1 MNEDESLVHQ
11 ALTSLH
17 PALADL
23 YARGAEFVKE
33 PDRPGQVHLIAHI
46 GREISSSFLEFVA
59 SELPSEQPFVPP
71 IVLDGLSAE
80 RESMRLGIGRA
91 LGLAPYHPVV
101 GAWYRTHRVFVDR
114 AHVPRD
120 GRARDPAEVVDAFRR
135 LTELLWARLA
145 PYFAADDELVALV
158 AHPPEATALETVH
171 ALFLRPQLRGRFF
184 ALCHSPEWV
193 GFLDNAGFFSYPP
206 EVDEAVDIV
215 AVPWPEGTA
224 LMNVAASAP
233 ELVARIILERIPRDN
248 RNPAVADRILRAIEL
263 LPMDAL
269 PPLLGRFIE
278 LVRRGNARYAGP
290 AGLSV
295 AGKLATAGHPR
306 AVDVAKAML
315 SLRHLAVVDDSR
327 PYRSIS
333 PPTYALLEAVDE
345 HYVLKLLREV
355 VPILGTVHPS
365 PLARCLIVRLD
376 RAERLIAEAGY
387 KDGGFSHHW
396 LSNWNKSGRMRDDLR
411 ADLARAIDMVA
422 STALVDAPERFEE
435 FDTFVRDRSSDLM
448 RRLHLRFMIAAGPVA
463 AGGAIDEVVGSEWVL
478 EPDFGAREV
487 AELLR
492 RHFETASEQ
501 CRVAFAR
508 RLEAGPSDERIKSH
522 FEWANEDPDTESARA
537 EFVARWQ
544 VIRLRWFHDV
554 LPRELHPLAQRIG
567 HTPAAVDQQRQDLD
581 EVGHWSS
588 GAVWAGDESPKSV
601 EELRDMST
609 TEFVDFLGKWSPT
622 AAERFDGPNREGL
635 AARLRQLL
643 IEGLAGHG
651 ALLHQLATRRGLDP
665 AYQSAALAAC
675 ADSIKGAP
683 GPNIP
688 WSDALTLI
696 RVVIEAEPPETTDDR
711 TALWARREGLRCLVE
726 ACRSGIPLDGLWHEI
741 ASIINSAVA
750 SVPSWSHF
758 ASNEYSDFESV
769 GSAALNT
776 DAGVVADLVVTSCRV
791 LNEGEGRLA
800 EPRKATLHGW
810 LDAILSWN
818 GSHGVAARWQIGR
831 HFPKLLHYMDD
842 WVSSHEEEL
851 LRNGMIEAITSPVW
865 GAYLTSY
872 SLYEN
877 LYRRLEPWYRTHV
890 TDIGLLRAMER
901 DAIGS
906 RANVSIARS
915 LLEHIG
921 MGLLRGVIVFDG
933 DNDAGLSAVFANAGG
948 ADRAHFAWGVMRAL
962 DDVDGP
968 LQEGFTDRV
977 LEFWRW
983 RLDVLADS
991 TDPDDA
997 KELDALGWF
1006 IRIEQ
1011 LPAEAIADYA
1021 LRTLE
1026 GHSSVFRVRGHVW
1039 ARMPQFVVCDPIK
1052 AVRMT
1057 EILIDVTLAGES
1069 PYVDFAE
1076 VSPVLVAL
1084 LGSRHEASVSRATAA
1099 VNKLGEAGWSEFRQL
1114 LG

>member
-1 MNEDESLVHQ
+1 V
-11 ALTSLH
+11 
-17 PALADL
+17 
-23 YARGAEFVKE
+23 
-33 PDRPGQVHLIAHI
+33 
-46 GREISSSFLEFVA
+46 
-59 SELPSEQPFVPP
+59 
-71 IVLDGLSAE
+71 
-80 RESMRLGIGRA
+80 
-91 LGLAPYHPVV
+91 
-101 GAWYRTHRVFVDR
+101 
-114 AHVPRD
+114 
-120 GRARDPAEVVDAFRR
+120 
-135 LTELLWARLA
+135 
-145 PYFAADDELVALV
+145 
-158 AHPPEATALETVH
+158 
-171 ALFLRPQLRGRFF
+171 
-184 ALCHSPEWV
+184 LCHSPEWV
-193 GFLDNAGFFSYPP
+193 EFLDNAGFFSYPP

-306 AVDVAKAML
+306 AVDLAKAML
-315 SLRHLAVVDDSR
+315 SLRHLAVADDSR
-327 PYRSIS
+327 PYRSFS
-333 PPTYALLEAVDE
+333 PPTYDLLEAVDE
-345 HYVLKLLREV
+345 HYVLELLRQV
-355 VPILGTVHPS
+355 APILGTRYPS
-365 PLARCLIVRLD
+365 PLAKCLIDRLD

-387 KDGGFSHHW
+387 DDGGFSHHW
-396 LSNWNKSGRMRDDLR
+396 LSSWNHSGRMRDDLR

-422 STALVDAPERFEE
+422 SMTLVNSPERFEE
-435 FDTFVRDRSSDLM
+435 FDALVRDRSSDLM
-448 RRLHLRFMIAAGPVA
+448 RRLRLRFMIAAGPVA
-463 AGGAIDEVVGSEWVL
+463 AGGGIDAVVGSEWVL

-501 CRVAFAR
+501 SRVAFAR
-508 RLEAGPSDERIKSH
+508 RLEAGPSDERIKSY
-522 FEWANEDPDTESARA
+522 FEWANEDPETESARA

-544 VIRLRWFHDV
+544 VTRLRWFHDV
-554 LPRELHPLAQRIG
+554 LPRELHPLARRIG

-588 GAVWAGDESPKSV
+588 GAVWSGDQSPKSV

-609 TEFVDFLGKWSPT
+609 AEMVDFLSGWSPT
-622 AAERFDGPNREGL
+622 AAERFDGPNPKGL
-635 AARLRQLL
+635 ADRLRQILM
-643 IEGLAGHG
+643 EGVADDG
-651 ALLHQLATRRGLDP
+651 ALLHQLAIRHGLDP

-675 ADSIKGAP
+675 ADRIKGTP
-683 GPNIP
+683 GPSFP
-688 WSDALTLI
+688 WTEALTLMRI
-696 RVVIEAEPPETTDDR
+696 VIEAEPPEATDER

-726 ACRSGIPLDGLWHEI
+726 ACRSAIPLDGLWADM

-758 ASNEYSDFESV
+758 ASNELSDFDSV

-791 LNEGEGRLA
+791 LAEDEERLTDA
-800 EPRKATLHGW
+800 RKATLYGW
-810 LDAILSWN
+810 LDVMLSWN
-818 GSHGVAARWQIGR
+818 ASHGVAARWQMGR
-831 HFPKLLHYMDD
+831 HLPKLLHYMDD

-851 LRNGMIEAITSPVW
+851 LRYGMTDAMTSPVW

-872 SLYEN
+872 N
-877 LYRRLEPWYRTHV
+877 LYDNLYHRLESWYRTHV
-890 TDIGLLRAMER
+890 ADIELMRAQER
-901 DAIGS
+901 EAIGT
-906 RANVSIARS
+906 RANARIARS
-915 LLEHIG
+915 LLEHVG
-921 MGLLRGVIVFDG
+921 MGLLRGVIAFEG
-933 DNDAGLSAVFANAGG
+933 DNDAGLRTVFANASG

-977 LEFWRW
+977 LQFWRW
-983 RLDVLADS
+983 RLDVLAGA
-991 TDPDDA
+991 TDPEDA

-1011 LPAEAIADYA
+1011 LPAEASVDHA

-1026 GHSSVFRVRGHVW
+1026 GNSSVFSVRGHVW
-1039 ARMPQFVVCDPIK
+1039 GRMAEFVVCDPLK

-1057 EILIDVTLAGES
+1057 EILIDATLAGEF
-1069 PYVDFAE
+1069 PYVDVAE

-1084 LGSRHEASVSRATAA
+1084 LGSGHEEAVSRATAA
-1099 VNKLGEAGWSEFRQL
+1099 VNKLGEAGWSEFRNL
-1114 LG
+1114 LS